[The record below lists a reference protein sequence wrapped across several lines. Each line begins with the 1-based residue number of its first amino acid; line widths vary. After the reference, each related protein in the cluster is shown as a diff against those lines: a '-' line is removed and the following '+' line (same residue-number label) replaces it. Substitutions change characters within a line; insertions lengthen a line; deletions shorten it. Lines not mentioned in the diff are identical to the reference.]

1 MSGCSVGV
9 EWKTLLGFVEVI
21 VGCEK
26 TVLGVCQWICS
37 YSFPLQSTVVFLVG
51 TVGSSVLCMSIPYSS
66 ETLPAKVGAFAV
78 FTSVMGA
85 SLTPLLF
92 IGG

>member
-1 MSGCSVGV
+1 M
-9 EWKTLLGFVEVI
+9 
-21 VGCEK
+21 
-26 TVLGVCQWICS
+26 LGVCQLICS

-78 FTSVMGA
+78 FTSVM
-85 SLTPLLF
+85 
-92 IGG
+92 

>member
-1 MSGCSVGV
+1 MLGV
-9 EWKTLLGFVEVI
+9 RRQCRG
-21 VGCEK
+21 EK
-26 TVLGVCQWICS
+26 TVLGVRRQCWGSVSGSAPIP
-37 YSFPLQSTVVFLVG
+37 FPLQSTVVFLVG